1 MGFGLDLAGYGRGKT
16 SLAAIVPKGDAAD
29 ITLLLKSVFSPK
41 RKFDL
46 NEPLA
51 DVVTEEIQTLRKCLE
66 FGPVAVDVPIHLQNL
81 REPKSSKRPWQLT
94 LRPVD
99 KALSALAPLASLISA
114 PVARFRQ
121 IMEEGQFR
129 LATPRQHVA
138 VRENPVF
145 ETYPK
150 GTLRLWW
157 GDNDEDVDSYK
168 SKDKQKAARAC
179 ESICSRLNIRLTDA
193 TEELTDDDL
202 DAILC
207 SLAAVSNESEQWTED
222 DLKRRLR
229 DRFGAGRHGLSEQDV
244 ASMCL
249 PDGYR
254 ILKLPIPLGELKVRA
269 KSFSDWIA
277 AAA

>member
-1 MGFGLDLAGYGRGKT
+1 
-16 SLAAIVPKGDAAD
+16 
-29 ITLLLKSVFSPK
+29 
-41 RKFDL
+41 
-46 NEPLA
+46 
-51 DVVTEEIQTLRKCLE
+51 
-66 FGPVAVDVPIHLQNL
+66 
-81 REPKSSKRPWQLT
+81 
-94 LRPVD
+94 
-99 KALSALAPLASLISA
+99 
-114 PVARFRQ
+114 
-121 IMEEGQFR
+121 MEEETISR

-157 GDNDEDVDSYK
+157 GDNDEDVDLYK

-229 DRFGAGRHGLSEQDV
+229 DRFGAGRTGYLSGCRQHVPSRRLSYFEIAYSTWGTQSACQIILGLDRGRS
-244 ASMCL
+244 
-249 PDGYR
+249 
-254 ILKLPIPLGELKVRA
+254 LK
-269 KSFSDWIA
+269 
-277 AAA
+277 